1 MVDWC
6 VLVSGDLL
14 LGDAQFMH
22 NGTVA
27 KKRVRVMGASLVVL
41 LTTLASGS
49 AVSADLSSPRV
60 LVPTLEAFCKPATVQ
75 GRILRVRESAG

>member
-6 VLVSGDLL
+6 VLVPADLL

-27 KKRVRVMGASLVVL
+27 KKRVRVMGASLV
-41 LTTLASGS
+41 
-49 AVSADLSSPRV
+49 
-60 LVPTLEAFCKPATVQ
+60 PTLEAFCRPATVQ
-75 GRILRVRESAG
+75 GGILRVRESAG

>member
-1 MVDWC
+1 
-6 VLVSGDLL
+6 
-14 LGDAQFMH
+14 MH

-49 AVSADLSSPRV
+49 ALSADLSSPRV
-60 LVPTLEAFCKPATVQ
+60 LVPTLEAFCKPVTVQ
-75 GRILRVRESAG
+75 SSVALSINKRPMGAYA